1 MPAARPEQG
10 RFLQALWR
18 FTLLVLSAWLLL
30 SWLLQQIPPLA
41 LPRLWLALLLWA
53 GLTVLPGRVL
63 GLPGVW
69 QVAALLLYPMLLLM
83 QWWQG
88 SPWWFLLA
96 GAVLFLLLGAA
107 WRGRVPL
114 FLSASP
120 VLEAIP
126 DLMPR
131 SEAPLRIAELGCGT
145 GRVVAAMVQRWPQH
159 HYVAVE
165 VAWLPWLMS
174 RWRLRHYP
182 QVRVLRED
190 FWRMDWQAFDVLYVF
205 LSPLVMPAVWQKAQA
220 ELRPGSWLISNSF
233 AIPGQAPDL
242 QRETGHAL
250 QPVLYGWQQSQRA
263 AAVPE

>member
-1 MPAARPEQG
+1 MPAAPPEPK

-18 FTLLVLSAWLLL
+18 FTLLVLCAWLLL
-30 SWLLQQIPPLA
+30 SWLLQQLPA
-41 LPRLWLALLLWA
+41 LPVPRLWLALLLWG
-53 GLTVLPGRVL
+53 GLTVLPGRLL
-63 GLPGVW
+63 GLPVVW
-69 QVAALLLYPMLLLM
+69 LLAVILLYPMLLLM

-88 SPWWFLLA
+88 SPWWFLLS

-114 FLSASP
+114 FLSARP
-120 VLEAIP
+120 VLEAMP

-131 SEAPLRIAELGCGT
+131 SEQPLHVAELGCGT

-159 HYVAVE
+159 RYVAVE

-182 QVRVLRED
+182 QVTVRRED
-190 FWRMDWQAFDVLYVF
+190 FWRMDWKAFDVVYVF

-233 AIPGQAPDL
+233 AIPERVPDI
-242 QRETGHAL
+242 QRETDHPL
-250 QPVLYGWQQSQRA
+250 QPVLYGWQLAADAMRA
-263 AAVPE
+263 PE